1 MRHEGEL
8 QCHLEESHRNC
19 DLLRTR
25 LEELLLFMEDLL
37 PLIDTTNTPMRLAS
51 LRGKLNE
58 TRSLLADVS
67 QSFNSKLSYCRLPCN
82 IVITK
87 FLLLL
92 VWIYCVQRL
101 VYLTLSMP

>member
-1 MRHEGEL
+1 MRHENEL
-8 QCHLEESHRNC
+8 QCHLDESHRNC

-37 PLIDTTNTPMRLAS
+37 PLIDTSTPTRLAS

-58 TRSLLADVS
+58 TRSFLADVS
-67 QSFNSKLSYCRLPCN
+67 QSFSSKIY
-82 IVITK
+82 

-92 VWIYCVQRL
+92 NLGGVK
-101 VYLTLSMP
+101 PHPK